1 MKVSDIITMFGD
13 VDIPNKYLIDLG
25 LIEEDRLID
34 AKEVKK
40 LTGIKNPYAVINKLK
55 ATYKLGYDEKRI
67 PLSVIKKHYHLI

>member
-1 MKVSDIITMFGD
+1 MKVSDIIAMFGD

-34 AKEVKK
+34 AKEVEK

-55 ATYKLGYDEKRI
+55 AAYKLSYDESRI
-67 PLSVIKKHYHLI
+67 PLSVLKEHYHLI